1 MLRPKY
7 LIYLLLAVVL
17 MSSPAYATYQFFPA
31 NACTGGGD
39 ALDGIDC
46 DGGAGPPSWEACADG
61 DVGFVVTSGQAVC
74 IYVMDDDA
82 ACGGDSTESPCPA
95 SVQPDD
101 RSDAAANQCW
111 VLVSVYGNT
120 FTSSGTINGLIQSTE
135 DADGNAALAA
145 GDCDGQII
153 YNNTQA
159 NTYILPAAAAGLNI
173 CFYEDSAHAI
183 TIRPLAA
190 GDDHIWY
197 NGTDCGEDDDLVGP
211 GTVGSFICLH
221 AKDAADWMS
230 LGFAN
235 TWTCE

>member
-1 MLRPKY
+1 MTDGQL
-7 LIYLLLAVVL
+7 LIGDTDEDPVLATL
-17 MSSPAYATYQFFPA
+17 
-31 NACTGGGD
+31 TGTAD
-39 ALDGIDC
+39 EITVT
-46 DGGAGPPSWEACADG
+46 GGAGTITLAIP
-61 DVGFVVTSGQAVC
+61 
-74 IYVMDDDA
+74 
-82 ACGGDSTESPCPA
+82 DSA
-95 SVQPDD
+95 
-101 RSDAAANQCW
+101 
-111 VLVSVYGNT
+111 VLVTPNIGAAT
-120 FTSSGTINGLIQSTE
+120 GTSLVTTGTINGLVQSTE
-135 DADGNAALAA
+135 DADGNATMAA

-159 NTYILPAAAAGLNI
+159 NPYILPAAAAGLNV

-221 AKDAADWMS
+221 AKDAQDWMS
-230 LGFAN
+230 LGSAN